1 MPSRPAGR
9 LVSLTTGMDT
19 AHPCPWAWSHVR
31 VQAGQG
37 SWTLTCEA
45 ETIPLSTGNWDSVET
60 SAPRL
65 LAAGVISLSPTL
77 TRWHTS
83 ALGKLGSP
91 FPRGAVPQPALHW
104 QGQIG
109 DTVECAVAVLCPAR
123 GLTLPHPSPQA
134 QSRAR
139 AVPGTVTDA
148 PFQALRP
155 QPPVLLGSLEP
166 DLQSQDSA
174 WKG

>member
-1 MPSRPAGR
+1 MA
-9 LVSLTTGMDT
+9 VF
-19 AHPCPWAWSHVR
+19 CPVR
-31 VQAGQG
+31 
-37 SWTLTCEA
+37 S
-45 ETIPLSTGNWDSVET
+45 
-60 SAPRL
+60 
-65 LAAGVISLSPTL
+65 
-77 TRWHTS
+77 
-83 ALGKLGSP
+83 
-91 FPRGAVPQPALHW
+91 
-104 QGQIG
+104 
-109 DTVECAVAVLCPAR
+109 
-123 GLTLPHPSPQA
+123 LTLPHPSPQA